1 MSSSS
6 RITRIFARQVLDSRG
21 RPTVEVD
28 VELAGG
34 STGRACAPS
43 GASTGRHEAWE
54 LRDGDASRFAGL
66 GVSRAVGHVVT
77 EIAGALSGLDA
88 ASQAEVDRRMVELD
102 GTANL
107 ARLGANAVLATS
119 LAICR
124 AAAGAAGLPLHRHIA
139 ALADSPAM
147 TMPMPMVNILSGGAH
162 AGRSMDLQDFLAVPV
177 AAATYSEAL
186 EMVGRVRSAAG
197 ELLAAEGRTTLL
209 ADEGGLSPGYDRA
222 ETARELMVAAI
233 SRAGLRPGSDVAIAI
248 DVAASELFTAGR
260 YDLKGER
267 RQFDGEAIVDFV
279 AGLVRRFPVISV
291 EDPLDQDD
299 WEHWRR
305 ATLAMPHV
313 QVLGDDLF
321 ATNRTRITA
330 GIERGV
336 ANAVLIKVNQ
346 NGTLTGTLEA
356 MAAARAGGYA
366 TVVSARSGETED
378 PFIADL
384 AVGTGAGQIKIGSV
398 RNSERLAKYNQ
409 LLRIEEDPTLVFAGR
424 PALQGRA
431 SRRPPD
437 TQSNGVPT

>member
-1 MSSSS
+1 
-6 RITRIFARQVLDSRG
+6 
-21 RPTVEVD
+21 
-28 VELAGG
+28 
-34 STGRACAPS
+34 
-43 GASTGRHEAWE
+43 
-54 LRDGDASRFAGL
+54 
-66 GVSRAVGHVVT
+66 
-77 EIAGALSGLDA
+77 
-88 ASQAEVDRRMVELD
+88 
-102 GTANL
+102 
-107 ARLGANAVLATS
+107 
-119 LAICR
+119 
-124 AAAGAAGLPLHRHIA
+124 
-139 ALADSPAM
+139 
-147 TMPMPMVNILSGGAH
+147 
-162 AGRSMDLQDFLAVPV
+162 
-177 AAATYSEAL
+177 
-186 EMVGRVRSAAG
+186 
-197 ELLAAEGRTTLL
+197 
-209 ADEGGLSPGYDRA
+209 
-222 ETARELMVAAI
+222 MVAAI